1 MMRKLNTEVEL
12 IDALIDVRRKV
23 VVDVGC
29 GSGDLVSW
37 LAREG
42 GLAFGID
49 SLDILSRNELSL
61 DGTRALFVASR
72 GECLPFRSR
81 AVDVVIFFA
90 SLHHVP
96 TMKQFAALAE
106 GYRIL
111 KHAGIIIIVEPV
123 AEEESYY
130 ELVRLVADE
139 SELQRHA
146 YTVIRKAAGLGLQPV
161 LEEYCYI
168 ERSLTDFAKLLDR
181 HVPDAEQRSEIWL
194 QAKVRALEMFSVDT
208 RRQHEPIFP
217 SICRVN
223 VFAKDR

>member
-1 MMRKLNTEVEL
+1 MMRKLNAEVEL
-12 IDALIDVRRKV
+12 IDALVDVRRKV
-23 VVDVGC
+23 VVDIGC
-29 GSGDLVSW
+29 GSGELVHW

-42 GLAFGID
+42 GLAFGVD
-49 SLDILSRNELSL
+49 NLDVLRRNEYPA
-61 DGTRALFVASR
+61 DGERAIFVASC

-96 TMKQFAALAE
+96 MMKQFAAMAE
-106 GYRIL
+106 GYRVL
-111 KHAGIIIIVEPV
+111 KNRGVIIIVEPV

-146 YTVIRKAAGLGLQPV
+146 YTVIRKASGLGLQPV
-161 LEEYCYI
+161 MEEYCYI
-168 ERSLTDFAKLLDR
+168 ERSLTDFAQLLDR
-181 HVPDAEQRSEIWL
+181 HVPDAERRSEIWL

-208 RRQHEPIFP
+208 RRQDEPVFP

-223 VFAKDR
+223 VFSKER